1 MSFRFLMT
9 MAVVGLGGGGT
20 QAALGQT
27 SDDPRVKIAGDWR
40 YDALRSE
47 ELADKMPNRV
57 GGLPGGI
64 GPRPGGIGGGTGGG
78 RGGRGGRGAAPE
90 DGNGPMGPDQIGA
103 LFRAPYQLAIET
115 TDSTVVMRVDL
126 GVARPLYL
134 NGRTTVDTL
143 GDMTPRSSTAKW
155 HKNRLEVERKV
166 ARGGRI
172 RETYWFDVESS
183 SLVVDVRLEGMPRTV
198 ELRRIYSRALP

>member
-1 MSFRFLMT
+1 MSIRYFVAAGF
-9 MAVVGLGGGGT
+9 VWVGGLGGRL
-20 QAALGQT
+20 AHGQT

-57 GGLPGGI
+57 GGLPGI
-64 GPRPGGIGGGTGGG
+64 GPRPGGIGGGTGG
-78 RGGRGGRGAAPE
+78 RGGRGGRGAPE
-90 DGNGPMGPDQIGA
+90 GGVGMMGPEQIGS

-126 GVARPLYL
+126 GVARPLFL
-134 NGRTTVDTL
+134 DGRTTVDTL

-166 ARGGRI
+166 DRGGRI
-172 RETYWFDVESS
+172 RETYWLDVESN
-183 SLVVDVRLEGMPRTV
+183 SLVVDVRLEGMPRTI
-198 ELRRIYSRALP
+198 ELRRIYSRAAP